1 MQLGCA
7 VCVASF
13 LPYTQ
18 FRSANIIVDFFT
30 VNASERS
37 KTRMDALGTLLYALV
52 MALITWRVAAGGL
65 QARENEETSMLM
77 GIPLWIPYM
86 LMLPGLAVASVVG
99 LVQTIDHVRAASNG
113 VAA

>member
-1 MQLGCA
+1 
-7 VCVASF
+7 
-13 LPYTQ
+13 
-18 FRSANIIVDFFT
+18 
-30 VNASERS
+30 
-37 KTRMDALGTLLYALV
+37 
-52 MALITWRVAAGGL
+52 
-65 QARENEETSMLM
+65 MLM